1 MQHIS
6 YSEKESCWQP
16 RQLGQV
22 SGYDEDK
29 ATAPS
34 SGLYYSIEFVSF
46 LPLLVLAL
54 AQVLALHLLCTLIQ

>member
-1 MQHIS
+1 MRKYRIVYVSSEYMQHIS

-34 SGLYYSIEFVSF
+34 SGLYYSIEFVSSL
-46 LPLLVLAL
+46 LPL
-54 AQVLALHLLCTLIQ
+54 